1 MVAVLDGCGSEGTVQ
16 SEQEEGI
23 LGGFDTVLYSMD
35 HTDGHAACKWLL
47 GGAVVLAFSTENLE
61 MHFQMGNTTVP
72 ALQGVS
78 LTVNE
83 GEFVS
88 IVGTSGSG
96 KSTLLNLVGGLM
108 KPTQGTIVVK
118 GEDLTR
124 MNENQLAL
132 FRRKYIG
139 FVFQSFNLVSTLT
152 AVENVELPLVFS
164 SVWSRERRER
174 VRTLLTDFGLGDR
187 LDHTPTE
194 LSAGQQQRVSIARA
208 IINNPEIILADEPTG
223 NLDSKTSQEIMDVL
237 YALNKKG
244 QTFLIVTHDM
254 NVARYGTRII
264 YLNDGKIT
272 KIEEVS
278 T

>member
-1 MVAVLDGCGSEGTVQ
+1 V
-16 SEQEEGI
+16 
-23 LGGFDTVLYSMD
+23 D
-35 HTDGHAACKWLL
+35 HTDGHTTRKWLL
-47 GGAVVLAFSTENLE
+47 GGAVVLAFQAENLE
-61 MHFQMGNTTVP
+61 MRFQMGNTTVH

-78 LTVNE
+78 LIVNE

-108 KPTQGTIVVK
+108 KPTQGTIFVK

-124 MNENQLAL
+124 MSENQLAL

-139 FVFQSFNLVSTLT
+139 FVFQSFNLVNTLT

-164 SVWSRERRER
+164 NVSSKEREKK
-174 VRTLLTDFGLGDR
+174 VRTLLTDFGLEDR
-187 LDHTPTE
+187 LDHKPTE

-208 IINNPEIILADEPTG
+208 IINEPEIILADEPTG

-254 NVARYGTRII
+254 DVAHYGSRII
-264 YLNDGKIT
+264 YLSDGKIT

-278 T
+278 A